1 IILIISVLILYRFT
15 YEKIKRFTLLAQPF
29 TIESGELT
37 NTLKLRRKVIL
48 ENRADIIEKMYQ
60 N

>member
-1 IILIISVLILYRFT
+1 
-15 YEKIKRFTLLAQPF
+15 
-29 TIESGELT
+29 LT